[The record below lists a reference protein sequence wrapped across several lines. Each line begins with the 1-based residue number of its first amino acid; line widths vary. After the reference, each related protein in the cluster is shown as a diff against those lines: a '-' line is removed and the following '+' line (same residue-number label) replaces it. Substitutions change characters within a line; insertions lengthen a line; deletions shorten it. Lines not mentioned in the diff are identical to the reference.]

1 MSIQSLKLDLECRS
15 GRELLPSS
23 FPIELLIK
31 LTRELS
37 FVSHRSLTSD
47 ELSEITAIMNSY
59 MRRLVEMQCAELLK
73 EFDAKGEL
81 FPLLAHEL
89 YECLQEEIVSRLICG
104 NVSFISLRDRFVAIF
119 EDVPQP
125 IGVS

>member
-1 MSIQSLKLDLECRS
+1 MSIKSLKLDLECRS
-15 GRELLPSS
+15 GRGLLPSS

-37 FVSHRSLTSD
+37 FVSHRSLTCD
-47 ELSEITAIMNSY
+47 ELSEITEIMNSY
-59 MRRLVEMQCAELLK
+59 MRRLIEMQCAELLK
-73 EFDAKGEL
+73 VFDAKVEL

-104 NVSFISLRDRFVAIF
+104 NVSFITMRDRFVAVF
-119 EDVPQP
+119 EDEPKP
-125 IGVS
+125 I

>member
-1 MSIQSLKLDLECRS
+1 MSIQSLKLDLECRN
-15 GRELLPSS
+15 GRGLLPSS

-47 ELSEITAIMNSY
+47 ELSEITAIMNDY
-59 MRRLVEMQCAELLK
+59 MRRLVEMQCAELL
-73 EFDAKGEL
+73 EMFDAKGEL

-89 YECLQEEIVSRLICG
+89 YECLQEEIVSRVICEDVG
-104 NVSFISLRDRFVAIF
+104 LLSLRDRIVAVF
-119 EDVPQP
+119 DDEPQP
-125 IGVS
+125 V

>member
-1 MSIQSLKLDLECRS
+1 MSIKSLKLDLECRS
-15 GRELLPSS
+15 GRGLLPSS
-23 FPIELLIK
+23 FPFDLLIK

-37 FVSHRSLTSD
+37 FVSHRALTSD

-59 MRRLVEMQCAELLK
+59 MRRLVEMQCAELLNL
-73 EFDAKGEL
+73 FDAKEEL

-104 NVSFISLRDRFVAIF
+104 NVSFISMRDRFIAVF
-119 EDVPQP
+119 EDEPQRL
-125 IGVS
+125 